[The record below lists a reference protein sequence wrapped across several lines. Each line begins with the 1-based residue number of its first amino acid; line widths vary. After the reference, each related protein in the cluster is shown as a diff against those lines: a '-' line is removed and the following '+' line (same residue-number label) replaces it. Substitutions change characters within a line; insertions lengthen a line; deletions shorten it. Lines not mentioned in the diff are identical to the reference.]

1 MLLGNYSWEAG
12 TAWKPVSIPLINIG
26 LLAKDTSSPILP
38 KKATN
43 PRTKSS
49 QNHCI
54 QTCVC
59 IYIYIQHISLILC
72 EQKALEIKWLVYIG
86 AMIHYWKQDY
96 YMRCPHFWGS
106 SLNAS
111 TTWALAQVQSLHWVA
126 GNSVGCNSTGDNTQH
141 SIFPHKWVF
150 SLSKSVVSG
159 NSQRSTG
166 DR

>member
-1 MLLGNYSWEAG
+1 MGGWNSME
-12 TAWKPVSIPLINIG
+12 TSINSTDKYRPDC
-26 LLAKDTSSPILP
+26 KRYFKSYPP
-38 KKATN
+38 KKSN
-43 PRTKSS
+43 KSKS
-49 QNHCI
+49 QKLSESLHPNMCLY
-54 QTCVC
+54 

-86 AMIHYWKQDY
+86 AMSHYWKQDY

-166 DR
+166 EQ